1 MWGSPEVRCH
11 PDGHSPGPDAP
22 APVLTSAFLFGSLPV
37 ATEMERATGLAAEA
51 LLGRRDMGG
60 GSPVRL
66 RSKPSRLPSGGPGGL
81 LVAWEPFMV
90 DERALGG

>member
-1 MWGSPEVRCH
+1 
-11 PDGHSPGPDAP
+11 
-22 APVLTSAFLFGSLPV
+22 
-37 ATEMERATGLAAEA
+37 MERATGLAAEA

-90 DERALGG
+90 DERAWAGEEKCNGAPAEPVRARGRWPGLGGPGHHAPWEGGGPLLP